1 MDEILRDKAF
11 NIGKITKYDGYQ
23 RGLASVVYKFF
34 DKNYSGTAV
43 TRVQLETLATLDKSV
58 RGEIVSGQ
66 KLTEKITQA
75 NY

>member
-1 MDEILRDKAF
+1 MVD
-11 NIGKITKYDGYQ
+11 
-23 RGLASVVYKFF
+23 KFF
-34 DKNYSGTAV
+34 DKNYSGTAA
-43 TRVQLETLATLDKSV
+43 TRVRLETLATLDKSV